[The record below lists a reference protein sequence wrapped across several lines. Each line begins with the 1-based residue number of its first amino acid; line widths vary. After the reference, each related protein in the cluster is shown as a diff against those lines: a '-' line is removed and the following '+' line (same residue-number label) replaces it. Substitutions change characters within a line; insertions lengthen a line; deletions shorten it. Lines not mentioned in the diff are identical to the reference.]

1 MKKGRIITI
10 VIIVVLAVLATVKLI
25 SNKKVITENSK
36 EQTLDP
42 NFKIPVYVHEVAKAP
57 LGSSVSKSVTI
68 KPFREAKV
76 MVSQPG
82 QIVKWNADLG
92 DYFSQNA
99 VLGHIDIKQTQLQLN
114 SAELALKRLE
124 KEYKRYSDL
133 LAGGGIPEVNFD
145 EVKFNYENTQI
156 QVAQLKQKLADSY
169 VRAPFSG
176 VVTMKMIEL
185 GEFAN
190 PGQPLVFLTDI
201 SKLKVTA
208 RLTEAELQGVKLN
221 DKVQVVVG
229 ENANEAAVGTITY
242 VAPKADV
249 AKNYEVEIVF
259 DNPKNKFKAGGFGR
273 ANFGETSGEE
283 VILIPRE
290 AIVESLKNPYVYI
303 FKDGVAERKDIV
315 IGRQANG
322 NIEVLEGL
330 NVGDVVITAGQIN
343 LQNGTL
349 VEVIK

>member
-1 MKKGRIITI
+1 MKKGTIIAV
-10 VIIVVLAVLATVKLI
+10 VIGVVLTGLAVFKLAK
-25 SNKKVITENSK
+25 NKKVINENK
-36 EQTLDP
+36 KVELNAD
-42 NFKIPVYVHEVAKAP
+42 FKIPVNIYEVTKAP
-57 LGSSVSKSVTI
+57 LGSSVQKSVTI

-92 DYFSQNA
+92 DYFTQNA

-124 KEYKRYSDL
+124 KEYKRYSEL
-133 LAGGGIPEVNFD
+133 LAGGGIPEVNYD
-145 EVKFNYENTQI
+145 EVKFNYENTKI
-156 QVAQLKQKLADSY
+156 QVEQLKQKLSDSY

-176 VVTMKMIEL
+176 VVTMKIIEL

-190 PGQPLVFLTDI
+190 PGQPLVYLTDI

-208 RLTEAELQGVKLN
+208 RLTEAELLGVKLN
-221 DKVQVVVG
+221 DKVQILIGDNNLETAIGSIVY
-229 ENANEAAVGTITY
+229 I
-242 VAPKADV
+242 APKADV
-249 AKNYEVEIVF
+249 AKNYEVEVVF
-259 DNPKNKFKAGGFGR
+259 DNPKNKFKAGGFGKV
-273 ANFGETSGEE
+273 NFGEISDEQ
-283 VILIPRE
+283 VILIPRN
-290 AIVESLKNPYVYI
+290 AIVESLKNPFVYI
-303 FKDGVAERKDIV
+303 LKDGTSERRDIK

-330 NVGDVVITAGQIN
+330 KEGEQVITAGQIN
-343 LQNGTL
+343 LQNGTP